1 MKVFIFLL
9 ISVFLCA
16 CSTRSNLMVPSGNG
30 TVADGAV
37 MTPTADADNSTCT
50 GDDCPDGKGTQDTP
64 DSVPVKMVKGVLAG
78 VVIIGLAVLYVL
90 TRIPA
95 GAR

>member
-16 CSTRSNLMVPSGNG
+16 CSSRSNLMVPSGNG

-37 MTPTADADNSTCT
+37 MTSAADADNSTCA
-50 GDDCPDGKGTQDTP
+50 GCDCPDGKGKQNTS
-64 DSVPVKMVKGVLAG
+64 DSVPVKMVKGFLAG
-78 VVIIGLAVLYVL
+78 VAIIGLTVLYVL